1 MWNDPLALNR
11 LTALLLVV
19 ALLVAGVT
27 GVRWFA
33 RQPQFAIRTVVVT
46 PAEGQE
52 LQHVTAER
60 VARFCVPQIN
70 GTIFTAD
77 LAQARNAFE
86 SLPWVRKA
94 SVRRQ
99 WPDRLVVRLE
109 EHRALARWNDEAGNR
124 FVSVLG
130 EAFNAPG
137 EAELGRGLP
146 LLSGPEGS
154 ARDVARQFGA
164 FRERLATIGK
174 DPRVILDN
182 AGRPEELL
190 LREGEPLP
198 VKAAMVRRGARRTAA
213 APPNNDA
220 ALNQRL
226 QTLNGPG
233 GQGISQILSSARI
246 VPQYFDGQMQG
257 MRVDAIKPDSV
268 FQKVGLQNGD
278 IITEV
283 NGIVIDRVEATS
295 AIFDEFATAEA
306 IDIAAMRG
314 GSTVKLSASAADLL
328 EQH

>member
-46 PAEGQE
+46 PAEGQD

-130 EAFNAPG
+130 EAFSAPG
-137 EAELGRGLP
+137 EGELGRDLP

-174 DPRVILDN
+174 DPRVVTLSPRQAWTVRLADGMVLEIGREQQNSTVLSRLERFVAQYGSTIGRIAARVEVVDLRYPN
-182 AGRPEELL
+182 GFAARVPGLRASFAPERPQAVRSPQRKPKAPQRIGKPAAGR
-190 LREGEPLP
+190 
-198 VKAAMVRRGARRTAA
+198 A
-213 APPNNDA
+213 
-220 ALNQRL
+220 
-226 QTLNGPG
+226 
-233 GQGISQILSSARI
+233 
-246 VPQYFDGQMQG
+246 
-257 MRVDAIKPDSV
+257 
-268 FQKVGLQNGD
+268 
-278 IITEV
+278 
-283 NGIVIDRVEATS
+283 
-295 AIFDEFATAEA
+295 
-306 IDIAAMRG
+306 
-314 GSTVKLSASAADLL
+314 
-328 EQH
+328 

>member
-46 PAEGQE
+46 PAEGQD

-137 EAELGRGLP
+137 EGELGRGLP

-174 DPRVILDN
+174 DPRVVTLSPRQAWTVRLADGMVLEI
-182 AGRPEELL
+182 GREQQNSTVLSRLE
-190 LREGEPLP
+190 RFVAQYATTIGRI
-198 VKAAMVRRGARRTAA
+198 AA
-213 APPNNDA
+213 
-220 ALNQRL
+220 
-226 QTLNGPG
+226 
-233 GQGISQILSSARI
+233 
-246 VPQYFDGQMQG
+246 
-257 MRVDAIKPDSV
+257 
-268 FQKVGLQNGD
+268 
-278 IITEV
+278 
-283 NGIVIDRVEATS
+283 RVEVVDLRYPNGFAARVPGLRASFAPERPQAVRSPQRKPKATQR
-295 AIFDEFATAEA
+295 IGKPATGRA
-306 IDIAAMRG
+306 
-314 GSTVKLSASAADLL
+314 
-328 EQH
+328 